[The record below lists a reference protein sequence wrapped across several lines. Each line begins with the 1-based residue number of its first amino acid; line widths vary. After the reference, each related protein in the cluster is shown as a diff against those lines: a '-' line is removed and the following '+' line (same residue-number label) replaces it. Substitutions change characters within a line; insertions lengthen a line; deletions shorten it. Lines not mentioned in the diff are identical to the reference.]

1 MKCIR
6 AIKET
11 KSYSLGEIRRTDD
24 QDAEEKVKSGVWV
37 FIPKSEWKATRKPVA
52 KEQVKHSDEANEAA
66 SISLRTAANYQ
77 AEEGKKKKNK
87 K

>member
-1 MKCIR
+1 MKCIK

-24 QDAEEKVKSGVWV
+24 IDADQKVASGVWK
-37 FIPKSEWKATRKPVA
+37 FIPKSEWKATKKPVA
-52 KEQVKHSDEANEAA
+52 VEKTTEVVAEKKEN
-66 SISLRTAANYQ
+66 
-77 AEEGKKKKNK
+77 KKNK

>member
-1 MKCIR
+1 MKCIK

-24 QDAEEKVKSGVWV
+24 VDANQKVASGVWM
-37 FIPKSEWKATRKPVA
+37 FIPKSEWKG
-52 KEQVKHSDEANEAA
+52 VKKTKVVEIQHDMSGSYDVK
-66 SISLRTAANYQ
+66 TQ
-77 AEEGKKKKNK
+77 KKKNK